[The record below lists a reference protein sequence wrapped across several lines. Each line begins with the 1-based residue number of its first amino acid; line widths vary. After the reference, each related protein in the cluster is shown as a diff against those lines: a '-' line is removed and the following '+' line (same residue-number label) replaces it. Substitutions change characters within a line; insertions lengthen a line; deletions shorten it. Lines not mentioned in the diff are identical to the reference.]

1 MSDLIIIG
9 YPDEETGERAY
20 EEVQR
25 LQRDMV
31 VDLESAALVVKR
43 PDGKLKVEGPHEGS
57 VWSGTAWGI
66 VFGTLIG
73 LIFLVPLFGLITGGI
88 FGALFGAMDKSGVDE
103 SFRERARDLLKP
115 GSSALVMVLAKM
127 TPDKA
132 IEALSQYGG
141 EVLQT
146 SLSHDAEEHLNE
158 ALHGVKQPQS

>member
-9 YPDEETGERAY
+9 YPDQETGERAY
-20 EEVQR
+20 EEVER
-25 LQRDMV
+25 LQRSMV
-31 VDLESAALVVKR
+31 LELETASLVIKK

-57 VWSGTAWGI
+57 IWSGTAWGV

-73 LIFLVPLFGLITGGI
+73 LLFFVPFIGLVAGGVI
-88 FGALFGAMDKSGVDE
+88 GALFGAMEKSGIDGD
-103 SFRERARDLLKP
+103 FRGRARDLLQP
-115 GSSALVMVLAKM
+115 GSSALVMVISKM

-132 IEALSQYGG
+132 IEALSHYGG

-158 ALHGVKQPQS
+158 ALHGAKTAS

>member
-25 LQRDMV
+25 LQREMV
-31 VDLESAALVVKR
+31 VDLETASLVVKR

-57 VWSGTAWGI
+57 VWHGTAWGI

-73 LIFLVPLFGLITGGI
+73 MIFLIPLFGLVVGGI
-88 FGALFGAMDKSGVDE
+88 FGTLFGAMEKSGIDG

-115 GSSALVMVLAKM
+115 GTSALVMVIDKM

-132 IEALSQYGG
+132 IEALAQYGG

-146 SLSHDAEEHLNE
+146 SLSHDAEDHLNE
-158 ALHGVKQPQS
+158 ALHGAKPAS